1 MALTVDTDLLRKKL
15 GRARI
20 RKDPPTDNRKDPP
33 PELSKG
39 LQYLIDNVLDPLSE
53 GEPVHS
59 ANLDFEQFNEG
70 DLEDLYYYYMDTCY
84 DGTKDWYK
92 LKSVYSACIKAE
104 SQTAPIQFL

>member
-1 MALTVDTDLLRKKL
+1 MALTLDTDLLWKKL

-20 RKDPPTDNRKDPP
+20 RKTPLSDNRKDPP

-39 LQYLIDNVLDPLSE
+39 LQYLIDNVLDPLAE

-59 ANLDFEQFNEG
+59 ANLDFSQFG
-70 DLEDLYYYYMDTCY
+70 DRDLEDLYYYYMDTCY

-92 LKSVYSACIKAE
+92 LKAVYSACIKAE
-104 SQTAPIQFL
+104 SQTAPILFL